1 MAEDSK
7 LPNIG
12 GNGFIWILLVAAGT
26 YFVVQQVPLQ
36 GSRPA
41 TTERSIRERVGEQHV
56 DARLWQDPFAAVAD
70 YLAKSPGLKPEN
82 CNGRHKDI
90 ETYCR
95 PPLKTPATAQASEKP
110 DLTLV
115 VSASGSPYSEDQE
128 ARRRRR
134 YAVLAGLNAEG
145 FVPDDPQHIGFFW
158 PDAAVPMPVSPT
170 IDLTAS
176 PPSVLPV
183 HLSAAAPPTVTLPK
197 TVPYE
202 WFRPK
207 PERAEKP
214 APEQVKGSIPEADK
228 PKKGYRILLLW
239 FDEDALAANAPG
251 TLHPAPLQ
259 QFAKLLCPYLPAKE
273 SPP

>member
-1 MAEDSK
+1 MVSRWAIIYVEPSSKSSNRFKRRIQSSSKSQTRISLDPLLAWGIAMAEDSK

-12 GNGFIWILLVAAGT
+12 GNGFIWILLVAAGK
-26 YFVVQQVPLQ
+26 YFVVQQEPLQ

-145 FVPDDPQHIGFFW
+145 
-158 PDAAVPMPVSPT
+158 
-170 IDLTAS
+170 
-176 PPSVLPV
+176 
-183 HLSAAAPPTVTLPK
+183 
-197 TVPYE
+197 
-202 WFRPK
+202 
-207 PERAEKP
+207 RA
-214 APEQVKGSIPEADK
+214 G
-228 PKKGYRILLLW
+228 
-239 FDEDALAANAPG
+239 
-251 TLHPAPLQ
+251 
-259 QFAKLLCPYLPAKE
+259 
-273 SPP
+273 

>member
-26 YFVVQQVPLQ
+26 YFVAQQVPLQ

-41 TTERSIRERVGEQHV
+41 STERSIHERVGEQHV

-70 YLAKSPGLKPEN
+70 YLAKSPGLKREN
-82 CNGRHKDI
+82 CDGHNGRYKDI

-145 FVPDDPQHIGFFW
+145 
-158 PDAAVPMPVSPT
+158 
-170 IDLTAS
+170 
-176 PPSVLPV
+176 
-183 HLSAAAPPTVTLPK
+183 
-197 TVPYE
+197 
-202 WFRPK
+202 
-207 PERAEKP
+207 RA
-214 APEQVKGSIPEADK
+214 G
-228 PKKGYRILLLW
+228 
-239 FDEDALAANAPG
+239 
-251 TLHPAPLQ
+251 
-259 QFAKLLCPYLPAKE
+259 
-273 SPP
+273 